1 MPNVP
6 KKRLRAYQGLLL
18 ISIIALGLLAI
29 LGSGGGGGGGG
40 AVPAVSPAICEWDT
54 TSKWDDGWTWGP

>member
-6 KKRLRAYQGLLL
+6 KRRRRAYQGLLL

-29 LGSGGGGGGGG
+29 LGTGGSSGGGGSE
-40 AVPAVSPAICEWDT
+40 VPPASPNTCEWDQ
-54 TSKWDDGWTWGP
+54 SKWDDGCTWGP

>member
-6 KKRLRAYQGLLL
+6 KRRLRAYQGFLL

-29 LGSGGGGGGGG
+29 LGTGGGGGGGGG
-40 AVPAVSPAICEWDT
+40 AVPPVSLTTCEWDQ
-54 TSKWDDGWTWGP
+54 SNWDQCNWQ